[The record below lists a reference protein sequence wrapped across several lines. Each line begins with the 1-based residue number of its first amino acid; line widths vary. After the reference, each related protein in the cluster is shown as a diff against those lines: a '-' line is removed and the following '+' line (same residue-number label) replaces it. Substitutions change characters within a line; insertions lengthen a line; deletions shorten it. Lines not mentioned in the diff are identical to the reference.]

1 MKFKESP
8 LVKNHKILTGTKRD
22 MRKKVVKSTIPTSDL
37 KKPTTLK
44 RQLGGNIFT
53 TYNSIAPYESPVFE
67 QPVAIV
73 EIKELPVNRL
83 ETNRQ
88 NVMAKAEEKKEEPVV
103 EEKVSTKPLPTSKEE
118 TPVVEN
124 KESTPVNIKSKD
136 EFIKTMTPAFE
147 NALKAKGL
155 DTKYAKY
162 LVAQSALESNWGK
175 SQSGKFNF
183 GGIKGKGTIRK
194 TREVINGKSIHIND
208 SFRDFKDINDYAN
221 YHVSLLNN
229 KRYQAFSGG
238 DFIDRIVKGGYA
250 TDPNY
255 KRALSNVY
263 NQIAKAQEG
272 MKIPKLKGAG
282 ELRARILRQF
292 NREKAANRN
301 EEQLVGFDWSRYK
314 SNKPKPE
321 TTPTQS
327 EQLENGGVIKAQDGI
342 VTQAINKVKSF
353 LPKEEPKEPI
363 NVVDVAK
370 EYAPSAVASML
381 LGNVNPFVSKLL
393 EGKKPS
399 LDYSH
404 KFGSTGNKFE
414 EFASVMTPI
423 FKEALE
429 ENGFPTTNLNNLV
442 RQAALES
449 NYGLDPRGER
459 GFNLSGIKHPGD
471 SIAPK
476 YKKSRYKDG
485 FDYIDFDNL
494 KDYANYKVKVLNDRY
509 KALDAKDTNDFIDRL
524 HGNNSGK
531 YNYSADKD
539 SYRRNLNGTLS
550 LNKYLKRGGI
560 LKYQNPAQPIAR
572 RDATYV
578 APKMY
583 APRPYKTKEEEI
595 IEQNRTSEMISIP
608 ASKIVE
614 MVNGKLQIINS
625 PAKQISNVRAGY
637 LSGTDPVGEF
647 IVGGIAMSKPLQW
660 LGKGLQYGA
669 ARTGSQWARN
679 RVVGKAINN
688 SEIKNPTR
696 AQPNNIESV
705 TSSNVQSNVTG
716 EVYLGML
723 EKPKKKI
730 SIAEKEGLPKQT
742 RNQKY
747 KPSPLA
753 KELDT
758 DLMMI
763 NRGVEPYAFGDNEA
777 VWKIGQSRHIEGTT
791 LRPTVHFT
799 TDQPVIPHS
808 AGDWE
813 GVTETLITPMRE
825 LTKRNS
831 YPVNI
836 TPMDTYFPN
845 YNIFRIPKNESK
857 VFTTNPFS
865 KAKYDRSGVSA
876 EYSKEGFHLW
886 KDIQAKT
893 KELNELYKEG
903 RMYDSRTPRG
913 QKIVQ
918 LTKEISD
925 LKTKHGDIHRQ
936 WVAKNSPRATLEDYT
951 KLENTTGLPS
961 GVNPENMYTRPD
973 LKGTGID
980 YYHAPS
986 AHADSW
992 YGRVESPKY
1001 SDGLREFIFQIK
1013 GYPKTITEADLP
1025 VLQRFV
1031 QKYIKDNG
1039 SAYPSKITFE
1049 HPLKDK
1055 INKILS
1061 GDILYQY
1068 KTGGTINKSTI

>member
-22 MRKKVVKSTIPTSDL
+22 MRKKVVKSTTPTSDL

-53 TYNSIAPYESPVFE
+53 TYNSIAPYEGPVFE
-67 QPVAIV
+67 QPVATV
-73 EIKELPVNRL
+73 EIEELPVNRL
-83 ETNRQ
+83 ETNRR
-88 NVMAKAEEKKEEPVV
+88 NVIAKAEEKKEEPVV
-103 EEKVSTKPLPTSKEE
+103 EEKVNTEPLPTSKEE

-124 KESTPVNIKSKD
+124 KESTPINIKSKD

-238 DFIDRIVKGGYA
+238 DFIDRVVKGGYA

-263 NQIAKAQEG
+263 NQIAKAKQ
-272 MKIPKLKGAG
+272 
-282 ELRARILRQF
+282 
-292 NREKAANRN
+292 
-301 EEQLVGFDWSRYK
+301 
-314 SNKPKPE
+314 
-321 TTPTQS
+321 
-327 EQLENGGVIKAQDGI
+327 GGVLKAKDGI
-342 VTQAINKVKSF
+342 VTQVINKVKSI
-353 LPKEEPKEPI
+353 LPKEEPKESI
-363 NVVDVAK
+363 NVIDVAK

-381 LGNVNPFVSKLL
+381 LGNINPFVSKLL

-429 ENGFPTTNLNNLV
+429 ENGLPITNLNNLV

-560 LKYQNPAQPIAR
+560 VKYQNPSSGIQRKDAIKDYRPQIQEPIKQQYTPTYSEISQDNRSEWEKSQSREKADKAYRDYMQAKNTEEAVRTLDGLATMSDYIGLGAGVGSIIGRGLKYAGKRIAR
-572 RDATYV
+572 NAVKATASTTGNSTSLKFGIGKEILPDYAKPNWQGNALTLTKDRLKNGGFDRLDAL
-578 APKMY
+578 KGN
-583 APRPYKTKEEEI
+583 
-595 IEQNRTSEMISIP
+595 QN
-608 ASKIVE
+608 KIVE
-614 MVNGKLQIINS
+614 IQKKFGLDPRDFDYSYDDYSPKGREALLEAQPKYGKASDFGETPDAIGIANREKRYFTSMFDDAPNRTNASINGVEGHEYSHFVFDPDKLPPLDTYDFNKIPEQYKEYFMGTLARKNRGMELTARGTQIKNYFGLKEGDPITEDMLKYAAENYV
-625 PAKQISNVRAGY
+625 KDRGY
-637 LSGTDPVGEF
+637 DNAMNMF
-647 IVGGIAMSKPLQW
+647 FGGIKD
-660 LGKGLQYGA
+660 Y
-669 ARTGSQWARN
+669 
-679 RVVGKAINN
+679 
-688 SEIKNPTR
+688 
-696 AQPNNIESV
+696 
-705 TSSNVQSNVTG
+705 
-716 EVYLGML
+716 
-723 EKPKKKI
+723 KKM
-730 SIAEKEGLPKQT
+730 AE
-742 RNQKY
+742 
-747 KPSPLA
+747 
-753 KELDT
+753 
-758 DLMMI
+758 
-763 NRGVEPYAFGDNEA
+763 
-777 VWKIGQSRHIEGTT
+777 W
-791 LRPTVHFT
+791 
-799 TDQPVIPHS
+799 
-808 AGDWE
+808 
-813 GVTETLITPMRE
+813 
-825 LTKRNS
+825 LTK
-831 YPVNI
+831 
-836 TPMDTYFPN
+836 
-845 YNIFRIPKNESK
+845 
-857 VFTTNPFS
+857 
-865 KAKYDRSGVSA
+865 
-876 EYSKEGFHLW
+876 W
-886 KDIQAKT
+886 
-893 KELNELYKEG
+893 
-903 RMYDSRTPRG
+903 
-913 QKIVQ
+913 
-918 LTKEISD
+918 
-925 LKTKHGDIHRQ
+925 
-936 WVAKNSPRATLEDYT
+936 SPILAAPII
-951 KLENTTGLPS
+951 ENA
-961 GVNPENMYTRPD
+961 N
-973 LKGTGID
+973 
-980 YYHAPS
+980 
-986 AHADSW
+986 
-992 YGRVESPKY
+992 
-1001 SDGLREFIFQIK
+1001 
-1013 GYPKTITEADLP
+1013 
-1025 VLQRFV
+1025 
-1031 QKYIKDNG
+1031 
-1039 SAYPSKITFE
+1039 
-1049 HPLKDK
+1049 DK
-1055 INKILS
+1055 RK
-1061 GDILYQY
+1061 
-1068 KTGGTINKSTI
+1068 